1 MITSFRHDNERKNK
15 RKKIFGIV
23 LCIALVLLIFRTPT
37 SNYLSGGVHIVA
49 RPLLVVKAYIAEM
62 FSGTLYFF
70 ATKQSLAE
78 ENARLTSALDLV
90 LLEAHS
96 REILRQENEEL
107 KYALLRHESKN
118 LLVARVLASPGVG
131 APYDSLI
138 IDVGEGDGLA
148 IGARV
153 FIDGDFVI
161 GEITQIFMR
170 SAVVTLYSSSG
181 NEIAVTVGTS
191 SIPTIAYGVGG
202 GNFRIVLPKGLD
214 IAVGD
219 IVDIPSLSL
228 EYAGVVDAIRKND
241 GSSLQDIFFRLP
253 SNIHSLRFVYVMAPE
268 SMSVGN
274 RE

>member
-15 RKKIFGIV
+15 RKKILGI
-23 LCIALVLLIFRTPT
+23 LLGIALLLLVFRTPV
-37 SNYLSGGVHIVA
+37 SNYLSGGVHVVA
-49 RPLLVVKAYIAEM
+49 RPILVVKAYVAEM
-62 FSGTLYFF
+62 FSGTFYFF

-78 ENARLTSALDLV
+78 ENTRLTAALDLV

-96 REILRQENEEL
+96 REILRKENEEL
-107 KYALLRHESKN
+107 KYALLRHEDKN
-118 LLVARVLASPGVG
+118 LLVARVIASPGVG
-131 APYDSLI
+131 APYDSLV

-148 IGARV
+148 LGTRV

-228 EYAGVVDAIRKND
+228 EYAGVVDAIRKSD